1 VKVGDF
7 VRVKGRVPAVYGRV
21 EAHQA
26 GHIEIRSLDGWMIN
40 AKSEDEIEPADLVEV
55 WRVLEVEHSRI
66 DRRLADLRD
75 LQRAAFDQALK
86 AGR

>member
-1 VKVGDF
+1 
-7 VRVKGRVPAVYGRV
+7 
-21 EAHQA
+21 
-26 GHIEIRSLDGWMIN
+26 MIN

-55 WRVLEVEHSRI
+55 WRAIEVEHSRI